1 MDTAAPISY
10 DAWIAPGTSGDT
22 WTTVDG
28 GPMQRQPHMLQT
40 LAVCEPVARSARD
53 RRPVDRAELN

>member
-1 MDTAAPISY
+1 
-10 DAWIAPGTSGDT
+10 
-22 WTTVDG
+22 
-28 GPMQRQPHMLQT
+28 MLQT